1 MKLCWINNIKNP
13 KQLLS
18 KVRILIL
25 VVDMDIL
32 QEEALINIGF
42 WIWQGVEYT
51 ECNAKWRL
59 LKKLT
64 CKGTL
69 QQVFICLGHR
79 TPYPPLTY
87 CERTCKQCT
96 YYYSHSEGGRGE
108 ELNQRGGG
116 GEATV
121 SQSWVEKPTWLTVS
135 PVYKH
140 LPQSPFTGKFF
151 WWRYFALVTLKL
163 ISPCGRVYTVRRILF
178 LGLKL
183 NLSVCIIRN
192 LF

>member
-1 MKLCWINNIKNP
+1 MVTASSCQCNSSGFDSIPAVESEDRQMKLCWINNIKNP
-13 KQLLS
+13 IQLLS

-79 TPYPPLTY
+79 TPYPPLTH

-116 GEATV
+116 GRQQFHKARLKNQHDWLYL
-121 SQSWVEKPTWLTVS
+121 QSINTCRKVPLQVNFFDDDILLWWL
-135 PVYKH
+135 
-140 LPQSPFTGKFF
+140 
-151 WWRYFALVTLKL
+151 
-163 ISPCGRVYTVRRILF
+163 
-178 LGLKL
+178 
-183 NLSVCIIRN
+183 
-192 LF
+192 